1 MPKATADDD
10 DALGSAKATGT
21 AADFDRPVD
30 VEDLF
35 KKRHNGGAGHGTLG
49 DSRRGFVRLRRKGW
63 DDLLALQRDGALTHQ
78 DVVIVVSL
86 LTRAG
91 FRPEKMG
98 VVLGQ
103 DGELAAAIGVHRN
116 RILPA
121 CRAAQSLGIVE
132 PLLLPVSGRAGW
144 RFTREAWLW
153 LAGEEDHPPPPEAAK
168 RLPEG

>member
-1 MPKATADDD
+1 VPKVTPDDE
-10 DALGSAKATGT
+10 APVGAGGTGT
-21 AADFDRPVD
+21 AADFDRPID

-49 DSRRGFVRLRRKGW
+49 DTRRGFVRLRRKGW
-63 DDLLALQRDGALTHQ
+63 DDLMALQRVGALTHQ
-78 DVVIVVSL
+78 EVVIVVSL

-91 FRPEKMG
+91 FRPDKMG

-103 DGELAAAIGVHRN
+103 DGELAAAVGVHRN

-121 CRAAQSLGIVE
+121 CRAAQALGIME

-144 RFTREAWLW
+144 RFTREAWAW
-153 LAGEEDHPPPPEAAK
+153 LAGEEDHAPPPEAAA
-168 RLPEG
+168 RLPAG

>member
-1 MPKATADDD
+1 MPKGTLDD
-10 DALGSAKATGT
+10 DALGSAKGYGT
-21 AADFDRPVD
+21 VSDFDRPLDVD
-30 VEDLF
+30 DLF
-35 KKRHNGGAGHGTLG
+35 RKRHNGGAGHGTLG

-63 DDLLALQRDGALTHQ
+63 DDLLALQRAGALTHQ

-91 FRPEKMG
+91 FRPDKMG

-121 CRAAQSLGIVE
+121 CRAAQALG
-132 PLLLPVSGRAGW
+132 LLHPMRLTTGGRAGW

-153 LAGEEDHPPPPEAAK
+153 LAGEDDQPPPPEAAA
-168 RLPEG
+168 RLAGD